1 MCAKALKYA
10 GGGCV
15 GLCNWTDYSASPRI
29 CSGYAQICHVTA
41 RHMPEKMLLA
51 IEISEG
57 LSTLVLHVKVL

>member
-1 MCAKALKYA
+1 
-10 GGGCV
+10 V
-15 GLCNWTDYSASPRI
+15 GLCNWTDYSASPSI

-57 LSTLVLHVKVL
+57 LSTLALHMKVL